1 MKVRAAKS
9 SAFKAPRAGSPD
21 TSDRL
26 GQMISSKFDRDAL
39 ADSLIRCIDLF
50 MPPQP
55 PIMFDRDR
63 LRKHRDKAAA
73 RFSEFDFLK
82 ARASSDILERLED
95 TAYTFTKALDLGCH
109 TGQLASALRSQHNI
123 DQVLAADVSERMVA
137 EAGQTGLE
145 VQCVDEERLSFER
158 HSFDLIVSALSLHW
172 VNDLP
177 GTLIQIRQALKPDGL
192 FVGALFGAGTLT
204 ELRAS
209 LMEAEVEFRGGAAQR
224 VSPLPGLQDMAG
236 LMQRAGFTMPVVD
249 VDRVTVRYNTPYDL
263 LADLKGMGERAALAS
278 MPKQGLSR
286 RILNRMA
293 GIYAERFADPDGRLR
308 ASFDIIHLSGWG
320 PSANQPQPKKPG
332 SASVRLADALGTREI
347 KTGDKP

>member
-1 MKVRAAKS
+1 MC
-9 SAFKAPRAGSPD
+9 
-21 TSDRL
+21 
-26 GQMISSKFDRDAL
+26 IRD
-39 ADSLIRCIDLF
+39 S
-50 MPPQP
+50 
-55 PIMFDRDR
+55 
-63 LRKHRDKAAA
+63 
-73 RFSEFDFLK
+73 
-82 ARASSDILERLED
+82 
-95 TAYTFTKALDLGCH
+95 TKALDLGCH

-249 VDRVTVRYNTPYDL
+249 VD
-263 LADLKGMGERAALAS
+263 
-278 MPKQGLSR
+278 LS
-286 RILNRMA
+286 L
-293 GIYAERFADPDGRLR
+293 
-308 ASFDIIHLSGWG
+308 IH
-320 PSANQPQPKKPG
+320 
-332 SASVRLADALGTREI
+332 I
-347 KTGDKP
+347 